1 MPEDHWHVNSQIDM
15 NSFVEAA
22 VYVPHPSVFAS
33 DPDLKLNP
41 LRYEEQQVDESAVP
55 HPSSRRQ
62 LIHFPRL
69 SPRLGVLNNI
79 PFAIPF
85 ETRVLIF
92 RRFVQ
97 SDIINRGIDHFGPR
111 GRTEASIRRTNIA
124 EDGYDRLSDVD
135 LRAPISIT
143 FIDQFGEPE

>member
-1 MPEDHWHVNSQIDM
+1 MCLRKAKSL
-15 NSFVEAA
+15 S
-22 VYVPHPSVFAS
+22 
-33 DPDLKLNP
+33 
-41 LRYEEQQVDESAVP
+41 LRYEEQQVDDSVAPRFSA
-55 HPSSRRQ
+55 RRRVAC
-62 LIHFPRL
+62 FPRL
-69 SPRLGVLNNI
+69 SPRLGILNNI

-97 SDIINRGIDHFGPR
+97 SDTVNRGLDQFSRR
-111 GRTEASIRRTNIA
+111 GRMEVSIRRTSIA
-124 EDGYDRLSDVD
+124 QDGYDRLSDID

>member
-1 MPEDHWHVNSQIDM
+1 M
-15 NSFVEAA
+15 
-22 VYVPHPSVFAS
+22 
-33 DPDLKLNP
+33 
-41 LRYEEQQVDESAVP
+41 
-55 HPSSRRQ
+55 
-62 LIHFPRL
+62 
-69 SPRLGVLNNI
+69 LNNI

-97 SDIINRGIDHFGPR
+97 SDIANRGFDHLAPR
-111 GRTEASIRRTNIA
+111 SRTEASIRRNNIA
-124 EDGYDRLSDVD
+124 QDGYDRLSDVD